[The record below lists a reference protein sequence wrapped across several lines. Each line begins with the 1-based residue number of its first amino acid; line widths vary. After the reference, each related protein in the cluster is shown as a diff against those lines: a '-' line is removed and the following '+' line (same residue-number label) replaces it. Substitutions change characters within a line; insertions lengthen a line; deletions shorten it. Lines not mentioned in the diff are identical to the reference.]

1 MNKLKASVIVPT
13 YNRKKLLNYTLES
26 LSKQTMNKEEY
37 EIIICDD
44 GSNDNTFELIR
55 KYEKMMNIKYCY
67 HTHDSFRVALT
78 RNMGINIAR
87 GEICIFIDSGMIACT
102 NFVEE
107 HYKEHNKFENKCVVL
122 GNILG
127 FKTNVEN
134 ENKLKLLCN
143 LNDLDYSFKKISL
156 KEEFRDEREITINH
170 IGKDMRI
177 WPAPWI
183 YFWSGNISVR
193 KDELEEVGLFDE
205 NYIGWGGEDTD
216 LGIRLYLKGLRYV
229 YSDNAQAIHYP
240 HPQTSINKEE
250 FQNRVIQR
258 KKSLCKKY
266 SSKVPE
272 MKFWL
277 QIGSTGLNNFLF
289 DNVVIK

>member
-1 MNKLKASVIVPT
+1 
-13 YNRKKLLNYTLES
+13 
-26 LSKQTMNKEEY
+26 
-37 EIIICDD
+37 
-44 GSNDNTFELIR
+44 
-55 KYEKMMNIKYCY
+55 MMNIKYCY

-107 HYKEHNKFENKCVVL
+107 HYKEHTKFENKCVVL

-183 YFWSGNISVR
+183 YFWSGNIYVR

>member
-1 MNKLKASVIVPT
+1 LWV
-13 YNRKKLLNYTLES
+13 
-26 LSKQTMNKEEY
+26 
-37 EIIICDD
+37 
-44 GSNDNTFELIR
+44 
-55 KYEKMMNIKYCY
+55 
-67 HTHDSFRVALT
+67 
-78 RNMGINIAR
+78 
-87 GEICIFIDSGMIACT
+87 
-102 NFVEE
+102 
-107 HYKEHNKFENKCVVL
+107 
-122 GNILG
+122 
-127 FKTNVEN
+127 FK
-134 ENKLKLLCN
+134 KLLCN

-289 DNVVIK
+289 DNNVIK